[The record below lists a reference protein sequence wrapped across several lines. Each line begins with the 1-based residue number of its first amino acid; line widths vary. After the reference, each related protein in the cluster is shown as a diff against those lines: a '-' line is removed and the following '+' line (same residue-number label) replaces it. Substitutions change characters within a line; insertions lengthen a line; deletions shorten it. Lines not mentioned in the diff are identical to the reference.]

1 MKASYVPARERFF
14 SSVTTSDVTLH
25 PRIVDKTLSTVF
37 AGVQLVLVLS
47 VHHLHVPPK
56 VGVASHTVGALLFTT
71 IDMSSSPVH
80 HHPQPS
86 LELKPTGLTSDHFD
100 IMLVSFVIVKQN
112 LVLGCEATCIT
123 NA

>member
-1 MKASYVPARERFF
+1 MP
-14 SSVTTSDVTLH
+14 TSDVTLH

-37 AGVQLVLVLS
+37 AGVQLVLVLG

-56 VGVASHTVGALLFTT
+56 VGVASHTVGALLFTS
-71 IDMSSSPVH
+71 IDMSSPPVH
-80 HHPQPS
+80 HHPRPA
-86 LELKPTGLTSDHFD
+86 LELKTTRLTSDHID
-100 IMLVSFVIVKQN
+100 VMLVGFVVVQEN